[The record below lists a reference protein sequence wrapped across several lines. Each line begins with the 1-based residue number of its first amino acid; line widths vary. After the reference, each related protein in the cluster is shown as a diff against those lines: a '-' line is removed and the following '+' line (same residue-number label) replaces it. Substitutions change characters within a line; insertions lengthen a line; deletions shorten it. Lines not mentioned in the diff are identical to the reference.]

1 MANRF
6 PGDARFIIAMLPL
19 ALIVGCAVGF
29 GQWMGW
35 W

>member
-1 MANRF
+1 MRLRPN
-6 PGDARFIIAMLPL
+6 ARLVIAMLPL
-19 ALIVGCAVGF
+19 ALIAGCAVGF